1 MWTLSIL
8 SFLPESFIHWV
19 IHLVVGIGIIA
30 IIAGFLLGFIP
41 FINKYKLPIQIIGI
55 LVLILGI
62 FFEGVSAN
70 EDSWQSKVKELEA
83 KVAIAEAKSAKQNV
97 KIVEK
102 IVKDTQIIREK
113 VAERVKY
120 IDRELVKYDS
130 SCTIP
135 EQVINILNSAA
146 KNTPIVQDK

>member
-102 IVKDTQIIREK
+102 IVKDTQIIREQG
-113 VAERVKY
+113 AERVKY

-135 EQVINILNSAA
+135 EQVINILKSAA